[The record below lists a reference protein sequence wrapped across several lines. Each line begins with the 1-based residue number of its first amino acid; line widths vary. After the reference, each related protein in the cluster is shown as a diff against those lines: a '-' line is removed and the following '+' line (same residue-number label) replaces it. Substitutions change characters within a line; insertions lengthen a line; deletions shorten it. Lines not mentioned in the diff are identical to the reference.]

1 MVFWGTHL
9 VDVFLKNMPVK
20 QIWWKSAVWACV
32 EKMTTLM
39 VLPRTV
45 ATMCC
50 SFGGGM
56 IGLAGQYIFFGG
68 KIRVEFVLNCVFG
81 ALAAITGK
89 ESFNI
94 VHFEPLITHSQIWP
108 NFFSHILT
116 CEVNL
121 IEVLDIIAQMGPYII
136 FLSLK
141 PTKMTSDFIL
151 Y

>member
-1 MVFWGTHL
+1 MHTAIAVL
-9 VDVFLKNMPVK
+9 VE
-20 QIWWKSAVWACV
+20 Q
-32 EKMTTLM
+32 MTSLM

-89 ESFNI
+89 VSSNI
-94 VHFEPLITHSQIWP
+94 VCT
-108 NFFSHILT
+108 
-116 CEVNL
+116 
-121 IEVLDIIAQMGPYII
+121 
-136 FLSLK
+136 
-141 PTKMTSDFIL
+141 
-151 Y
+151 